1 MIRLEIRC
9 QDSKPE
15 FTGGTVSC
23 LPCSCPREADKGM
36 KEPGPFSQDAVHLTW
51 ALFAAGYGE
60 LCVCRKSRCL
70 KFAAGWR
77 EDGYRSSV
85 VTFDGFLQFFCPR
98 CLLCSIMFAGCGYLY
113 LHPRCLTMQRALSH
127 LQGSVAP
134 PACFSFLLGKQN
146 PVVALPLGLQC
157 WLAVLAGGAGNQLQ
171 GDQGLVPR
179 MGIFSLGCTLESL
192 QRILLISPQ
201 IQEKAIP
208 QTAGL

>member
-1 MIRLEIRC
+1 
-9 QDSKPE
+9 
-15 FTGGTVSC
+15 
-23 LPCSCPREADKGM
+23 
-36 KEPGPFSQDAVHLTW
+36 
-51 ALFAAGYGE
+51 
-60 LCVCRKSRCL
+60 
-70 KFAAGWR
+70 
-77 EDGYRSSV
+77 
-85 VTFDGFLQFFCPR
+85 
-98 CLLCSIMFAGCGYLY
+98 
-113 LHPRCLTMQRALSH
+113 MQRALSH

-157 WLAVLAGGAGNQLQ
+157 WLAVLAGGAGTQLQ
-171 GDQGLVPR
+171 WDQGLVPR